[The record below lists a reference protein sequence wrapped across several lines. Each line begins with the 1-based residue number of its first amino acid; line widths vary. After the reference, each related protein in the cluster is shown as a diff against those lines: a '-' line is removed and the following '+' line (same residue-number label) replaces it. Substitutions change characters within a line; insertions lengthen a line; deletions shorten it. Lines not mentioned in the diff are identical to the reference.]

1 MDTTGTTAAGRRIGA
16 LSAHVSEPA
25 APLTAAPTAAAT
37 RPRLKIAAV
46 VTEYRRYSHAQH
58 ICDRFLIGYGWENR
72 HHKPE
77 CDLVALYVDQHDEAT
92 HLSDKRCA
100 EFPIMKKYPTIRE
113 ALCLGGDTLA
123 VDGVLLIGE
132 HGSYPKNVLGMTL
145 YPCAPCPHHHHPP
158 ARNYAP
164 RSPAALLRAGGTS
177 SSRRSW
183 RSSAAPTPSAPSST
197 TSTSAGATTSPRRWS
212 TQPTSST
219 SPSSQARLCPVST
232 ATVCGHAVV

>member
-1 MDTTGTTAAGRRIGA
+1 MNDATTTGTTAAGRRIGA

-25 APLTAAPTAAAT
+25 APQPLAAA

-92 HLSDKRCA
+92 HLSEKRAA
-100 EFPIMKKYPTIRE
+100 EFPTMTKYATIRE

-132 HGSYPKNVLGMTL
+132 HGSYPKNEAGMTL
-145 YPCAPCPHHHHPP
+145 YP
-158 ARNYAP
+158 
-164 RSPAALLRAGGTS
+164 
-177 SSRRSW
+177 
-183 RSSAAPTPSAPSST
+183 
-197 TSTSAGATTSPRRWS
+197 
-212 TQPTSST
+212 
-219 SPSSQARLCPVST
+219 
-232 ATVCGHAVV
+232 